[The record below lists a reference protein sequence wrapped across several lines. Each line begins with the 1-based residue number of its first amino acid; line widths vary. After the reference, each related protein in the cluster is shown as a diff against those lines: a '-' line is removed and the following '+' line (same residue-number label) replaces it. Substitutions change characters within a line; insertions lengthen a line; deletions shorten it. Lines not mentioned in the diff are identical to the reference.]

1 MMQAKSTGQICAELW
16 LQRDVTGRQ
25 ETLQA
30 CILFT
35 MTCRNFRA
43 WRRVLAVLGGQ
54 PSADDPGGFYFGEL
68 AWRFLGARY
77 DPIHLSRSHLLRE
90 AEDGEA
96 RGGRCV
102 SVSVATFPSTGPC
115 PRSSSPPPQPACA
128 GPCRLSKKK

>member
-1 MMQAKSTGQICAELW
+1 MVVQAKSTGQIRAELW

-30 CILFT
+30 CILLT

-54 PSADDPGGFYFGEL
+54 PSADDRGGFYSGEL

-77 DPIHLSRSHLLRE
+77 DLIHLSRSKIYGFIVFR
-90 AEDGEA
+90 
-96 RGGRCV
+96 
-102 SVSVATFPSTGPC
+102 
-115 PRSSSPPPQPACA
+115 
-128 GPCRLSKKK
+128 